1 MYVDLC
7 DYLLPPV
14 SLKFHEGRPGWFCA
28 CSPWHLPWHLAS
40 WALSKCVSRHSAT
53 EGGPRPGLSGAAS
66 ATRDRNGVL
75 KTQKKERR
83 VGRGSE
89 WFTEEGIFE
98 LDFEGCVGVFHGME
112 VDVKCV
118 GIGILG
124 RRNNMSEGTEV

>member
-1 MYVDLC
+1 ML
-7 DYLLPPV
+7 
-14 SLKFHEGRPGWFCA
+14 SLAPTMAPGIVGTQQMRVEAQCHRGRAKAWSEWC
-28 CSPWHLPWHLAS
+28 
-40 WALSKCVSRHSAT
+40 SKCHS
-53 EGGPRPGLSGAAS
+53 G
-66 ATRDRNGVL
+66 DRNGVL

-98 LDFEGCVGVFHGME
+98 LDFEGCIGVFHGME